1 MMGAPTA
8 TPAAT
13 PSTATASGVSQ
24 GEAADGIKEA
34 LSKGIT
40 KGVELVSKPDGY
52 YKNPLITI
60 PFPQEAKMVEDAL
73 RKVGLGKEVDR
84 VVETLNRAAE
94 NAASGALPIFGD
106 AIRSL
111 TLTDALAI
119 LQGSNDR
126 AATDFLQRTTS
137 KQLVDKFKP
146 TIQTSL
152 DNVEATRLWGTLMEQ
167 YNKIPF
173 VQKVNP
179 DLSQYVTERAVSGLF
194 TMVAQEE
201 KEIRKNPVARTSDLL
216 QKVFK
221 F

>member
-1 MMGAPTA
+1 
-8 TPAAT
+8 
-13 PSTATASGVSQ
+13 
-24 GEAADGIKEA
+24 
-34 LSKGIT
+34 
-40 KGVELVSKPDGY
+40 
-52 YKNPLITI
+52 
-60 PFPQEAKMVEDAL
+60 MVEDAL

-106 AIRSL
+106 AIKSL

-152 DNVEATRLWGTLMEQ
+152 DNVDATRLWGTLMQQ

-179 DLSQYVTERAVSGLF
+179 DLSQYVTEKAIEGLF

>member
-1 MMGAPTA
+1 MMGVP
-8 TPAAT
+8 TPAPAAGT
-13 PSTATASGVSQ
+13 STAGVSQ

-34 LSKGIT
+34 LSKGIA

-52 YKNPLITI
+52 YKNPLIMI

-106 AIRSL
+106 AIKSL

-152 DNVEATRLWGTLMEQ
+152 DNVDATRLWGTLMQQ

-179 DLSQYVTERAVSGLF
+179 DLSQYVTEKAIEGLF

>member
-106 AIRSL
+106 AIKSL

>member
-1 MMGAPTA
+1 
-8 TPAAT
+8 
-13 PSTATASGVSQ
+13 
-24 GEAADGIKEA
+24 
-34 LSKGIT
+34 
-40 KGVELVSKPDGY
+40 
-52 YKNPLITI
+52 
-60 PFPQEAKMVEDAL
+60 MVEDAL

-106 AIRSL
+106 AIKSL

>member
-1 MMGAPTA
+1 MGVP
-8 TPAAT
+8 TPAPAAGT
-13 PSTATASGVSQ
+13 STAGVSQ

-34 LSKGIT
+34 LSKGIA

-52 YKNPLITI
+52 YKNPLIMI

-106 AIRSL
+106 AIKSL

-152 DNVEATRLWGTLMEQ
+152 DNVDATRLWGTLMQQ

-179 DLSQYVTERAVSGLF
+179 DLSQYVTEKAIEGLF